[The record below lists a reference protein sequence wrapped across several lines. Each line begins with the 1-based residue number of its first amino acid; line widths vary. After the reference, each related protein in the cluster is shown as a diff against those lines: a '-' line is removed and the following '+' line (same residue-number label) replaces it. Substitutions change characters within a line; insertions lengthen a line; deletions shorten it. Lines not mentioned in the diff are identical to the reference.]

1 MHRWV
6 PSRLGTL
13 TRTNFIRSRN
23 FATFP
28 PRPYSTIH
36 GLLRP
41 AVSAPALPSAL
52 GQSVVAFSNSAYRGA
67 ESNGSGK
74 TKEELIEELKRD
86 PEAILILEGLK
97 KEFDASNKTNNHEN
111 SASVD
116 ADNEN
121 TNMSNVEATKEQ
133 SGSDDPLPAEK
144 S

>member
-13 TRTNFIRSRN
+13 TRTNCIRSRN

-133 SGSDDPLPAEK
+133 SGSDDPPPAEK